1 MSKHQHVFNKHGK
14 FVPTHQYSDMPQ
26 MRHETVIIPS
36 TSAPAWGGYFI
47 FDIREK
53 NVRIHDLCLQF
64 NASAL
69 TGYTVATGAPTFLQR
84 YTPAVFWFTRI
95 EIVQNNNVI
104 DTIYPNQ
111 QFLMQQLFN
120 SDERRALINAAEGS
134 YSSIPQ
140 RVTLASSA
148 SSYYVDLSTFFSQTH
163 QAIYHSKDDI
173 QIRVYMDNLTNNAVA
188 PSGGTFTLSAS
199 TPVSTINSANI
210 IVKLSRE
217 SAEYSAANQNLIR
230 SRAHHFP
237 FTELRFGTFIV
248 NSGTAS
254 SSIVLTPITGNVSL
268 LLFTVRL
275 VSGLSGESEY
285 NYLPITNF
293 AILDSTSTNIVGGQA
308 LPSALNLLIMANN
321 WFKSSYTNESS
332 AGYGTNNN
340 ANVYSFSFGA
350 DPISTI
356 DSSVFLNSAKFTG
369 NEQLQIQFTGTLA
382 ANVQVDVYAL
392 VESYVEITHNSVR
405 KIQ

>member
-14 FVPTHQYSDMPQ
+14 FIPQHQYSDMPQ
-26 MRHETVIIPS
+26 MKHETVIIPS

-53 NVRIHDLCLQF
+53 NVRIHDIAIQF

-69 TGYTVATGAPTFLQR
+69 TGYTVATGAPTYLQR
-84 YTPAVFWFTRI
+84 YTPAVFWATRI

-104 DTIYPNQ
+104 DTIYPNE

-120 SDERRALINAAEGS
+120 PDERRALINAAEGS

-163 QAIYHSKDDI
+163 QALYHSKDDI
-173 QIRVYMDNLTNNAVA
+173 QIRVYMDTLANNAVA
-188 PSGGTFTLSAS
+188 PSGGTFTLSSS
-199 TPVSTINSANI
+199 TPVSTINSANV

-217 SAEYSAANQNLIR
+217 SAEYASANMHLIR

-237 FTELRFGTFIV
+237 FTELRFGTFVV

-254 SSIVLTPITGNVSL
+254 TSIVLTPITGNVTL
-268 LLFTVRL
+268 LLFTVRPIA
-275 VSGLSGESEY
+275 SISGEGYY
-285 NYLPITNF
+285 NYTAISNF

-308 LPSALNLLIMANN
+308 LPSSLNLLIMANN
-321 WFKSSYTNESS
+321 WFKSSYTNETS
-332 AGYGTNNN
+332 AGFGTNNG

-350 DPISTI
+350 DPISTME
-356 DSSVFLNSAKFTG
+356 SSVFLNSTRFTG
-369 NEQLQIQFTGTLA
+369 NEQLQIQFNGTLG
-382 ANVQVDVYAL
+382 ANVQVDVYAF